1 MASLL
6 IVDDELSMRQFLT
19 HLFQREG
26 HSIRVAENG
35 KAAMTQLRQQPA
47 DVIISDVKMPDMG
60 GIELLRAARELH
72 PDIEIIMMTA
82 FANEQTAHEA
92 FLLGAFDFVHKPFD
106 NELLKEKVARALQ
119 KISIVKE
126 KQALQIENDAL
137 IKGQRARGQLG
148 NIVGQSDRMQAVYQ
162 MIETVAQVQ
171 STVLITGESGTG
183 KELVARAIHDLSPRA
198 RKPFVSVNCGAF
210 TETLL
215 ESELFGYV
223 KGSFTGANTN
233 RKGLF
238 EAAEQGTIFLD
249 EIGEMSAAM
258 QVKLLRVLQER
269 KVRPV
274 GAHEETVV
282 NTRVIAATNRDLS
295 AMVKQGSFRE
305 DLFYRVSV
313 IPMEL
318 PPLRERGT
326 DISELAEHFIGK
338 YCEQTGRTIAISAPA
353 MRLLEGYSWPGN
365 VRELEHTIERAV
377 ALERTEMIQPER
389 LPEQITNYSQ
399 TRISSDLQLPDDGIN
414 LTAHLDQLEKTY
426 VLEALKR
433 TDGNQ
438 TSAADLLK
446 MSVRSLRHLLDK
458 HGIRGLTAQMRDER
472 RSSDAIPRRRASDPY
487 PRRRAE
493 DFDEESESS
502 GQAASAG
509 EGN

>member
-1 MASLL
+1 MANLL

-19 HLFQREG
+19 HLFQRDG

-35 KAAMTQLRQQPA
+35 RKAMAMLREQPA
-47 DVIISDVKMPDMG
+47 DVIVSDVKMPDMG
-60 GIELLRAARELH
+60 GIDLLRAARDLQ
-72 PDIEIIMMTA
+72 PDVEVIMMTA

-106 NELLKEKVARALQ
+106 NNLLKEKVARALQ
-119 KISIVKE
+119 KISIVHE
-126 KQALQIENDAL
+126 KQALQVENDAL
-137 IKGQRARGQLG
+137 IKGQRARGNLG
-148 NIVGQSDRMQAVYQ
+148 NIVGQSDRMQSVYQ

-198 RKPFVSVNCGAF
+198 QKPFVEINCGAF

-215 ESELFGYV
+215 ESELFGYM
-223 KGSFTGANTN
+223 KGSFTGATAN

-249 EIGEMSAAM
+249 EIGEMSSAM

-274 GAHEETVV
+274 GAHGEIEV

-295 AMVKQGSFRE
+295 AMVKDGSFRE

-318 PPLRERGT
+318 PPLRERGS
-326 DISELAEHFIGK
+326 DIAELAEHFIGK
-338 YCEQTGRTIAISAPA
+338 YCAQTGRKIAISAPA
-353 MRLLEGYSWPGN
+353 MRLLESYSWPGN

-377 ALERTEMIQPER
+377 ALERTDLIQPER
-389 LPEQITNYSQ
+389 LPDQITNYNPA
-399 TRISSDLQLPDDGIN
+399 RISSDLQLPDEGLN

-426 VLEALKR
+426 LMEALKR

-438 TSAADLLK
+438 TNAADLLK

-472 RSSDAIPRRRASDPY
+472 RTGDVVPRRRTNDPY

-493 DFDEESESS
+493 DFDDQAEDS

-509 EGN
+509 ERS

>member
-1 MASLL
+1 MSSIL

-19 HLFQREG
+19 HLLQRDG

-35 KAAMTQLRQQPA
+35 RQAMALLRQQPA

-60 GIELLRAARELH
+60 GIELLRAARELQ
-72 PDIEIIMMTA
+72 PNVEVIMMTA
-82 FANEQTAHEA
+82 FANEQTAHQA

-106 NELLKEKVARALQ
+106 NEFLKEKVSRALQ
-119 KISIVKE
+119 KISIVRE
-126 KQALQIENDAL
+126 KQALQEENEAL
-137 IKGQRARGQLG
+137 IKGQRARGKLA
-148 NIVGQSDRMQAVYQ
+148 NIIGQSDRMQAVYQ
-162 MIETVAQVQ
+162 MIETVAEVQ

-198 RKPFVSVNCGAF
+198 KKPFVSVNCGAF

-223 KGSFTGANTN
+223 KGSFTGATAN

-274 GAHEETVV
+274 GAHEETEV
-282 NTRVIAATNRDLS
+282 NTRVIAATNRDL
-295 AMVKQGSFRE
+295 AALVKDGIFRE
-305 DLFYRVSV
+305 DLFYRISV

-318 PPLRERGT
+318 PPLRDRGADIAELT
-326 DISELAEHFIGK
+326 DHFLGK
-338 YCEQTGRTIAISAPA
+338 YCSQTGRQLSISPPA
-353 MRLLEGYSWPGN
+353 LRLLETYSWPGN

-377 ALERTEMIQPER
+377 ALEKTDTIQPER
-389 LPEQITNYSQ
+389 LPEQVTKYSQ
-399 TRISSDLQLPDDGIN
+399 ARISSELDLPDDGIN
-414 LTAHLDQLEKTY
+414 LTAHLDQLEKSY
-426 VLEALKR
+426 VLEALRR
-433 TDGNQ
+433 TEGNQ
-438 TSAADLLK
+438 TKSAELLK

-458 HGIRGLTAQMRDER
+458 HGIRELTAQMRDER
-472 RSSDAIPRRRASDPY
+472 RTSETVPRRRATDPY
-487 PRRRAE
+487 PRRRDE
-493 DFDEESESS
+493 DLEEPANSS
-502 GQAASAG
+502 GQAARAG
-509 EGN
+509 EGS

>member
-1 MASLL
+1 MANLL

-19 HLFQREG
+19 HLFQRDG
-26 HSIRVAENG
+26 HAIRVAENG
-35 KAAMTQLRQQPA
+35 RQAMALLRKQPA

-60 GIELLRAARELH
+60 GIELLRAARELQ
-72 PDIEIIMMTA
+72 PSIEVIMMTA
-82 FANEQTAHEA
+82 FANEETAHEA

-119 KISIVKE
+119 KISIVRE
-126 KQALQIENDAL
+126 KQALQDENEAL
-137 IKGQRARGQLG
+137 IKGQRARGRLS
-148 NIVGQSDRMQAVYQ
+148 NIIGQSDRMQAVYQ

-198 RKPFVSVNCGAF
+198 QKPFVSVNCGAF

-223 KGSFTGANTN
+223 KGSFTGATAN

-238 EAAEQGTIFLD
+238 EAADQGTIFLD
-249 EIGEMSAAM
+249 EIGEMSPAM

-274 GAHEETVV
+274 GAHEETEI
-282 NTRVIAATNRDLS
+282 NSRVIAATNRDLS
-295 AMVKQGSFRE
+295 ALVKEGIFRE

-318 PPLRERGT
+318 PSLRERGS
-326 DISELAEHFIGK
+326 DIAELTEHFIQK
-338 YCEQTGRTIAISAPA
+338 YCTQTGRNLLINGQAL
-353 MRLLEGYSWPGN
+353 RLLENYYWPGN

-377 ALERTEMIQPER
+377 ALEKTDTIQPER
-389 LPEQITNYSQ
+389 LPEQITNYNPA
-399 TRISSDLQLPDDGIN
+399 RIASELELPADGMD

-426 VLEALKR
+426 VLEALQR

-438 TSAADLLK
+438 TNAASLLK

-458 HGIRGLTAQMRDER
+458 HGIRELTAQMRDER
-472 RSSDAIPRRRASDPY
+472 RSGDTIPRRRSTDPH
-487 PRRRAE
+487 PRRRDE
-493 DFDEESESS
+493 DGEDQPNSS
-502 GQAASAG
+502 GQAARAG
-509 EGN
+509 EH

>member
-1 MASLL
+1 MPNIL

-19 HLFQREG
+19 HLFQRDG

-35 KAAMTQLRQQPA
+35 RQAMAMLRQQRV

-60 GIELLRAARELH
+60 GIDLLRAARELH
-72 PDIEIIMMTA
+72 PDIEVIMMTA
-82 FANEQTAHEA
+82 FASEDTAHEA

-106 NELLKEKVARALQ
+106 NEVLKEKVARALL

-126 KQALQIENDAL
+126 KQALQAENEAL
-137 IKGQRARGQLG
+137 IKGQRARGRLG
-148 NIVGQSDRMQAVYQ
+148 NIIGQSDRMQAVYQ

-198 RKPFVSVNCGAF
+198 QKPFVSVNCGAF

-215 ESELFGYV
+215 ESELFGYT
-223 KGSFTGANTN
+223 KGSFTGATAN

-249 EIGEMSAAM
+249 EIGEMSPAM

-269 KVRPV
+269 RVRPV
-274 GAHEETVV
+274 GAHEETEV
-282 NTRVIAATNRDLS
+282 NTRVIAATNRDL
-295 AMVKQGSFRE
+295 AALVKDGTFRE
-305 DLFYRVSV
+305 DLFYRISV

-318 PPLRERGT
+318 PPLRERGADIAELT
-326 DISELAEHFIGK
+326 DHFVEK
-338 YCEQTGRTIAISAPA
+338 YCKQTGRA
-353 MRLLEGYSWPGN
+353 MSVDPQALRLLESYYWPGN
-365 VRELEHTIERAV
+365 VRELEHAIERAV
-377 ALERTEMIQPER
+377 ALEKTDTIQPER
-389 LPEQITNYSQ
+389 LPEQVTNYNPGRVASE
-399 TRISSDLQLPDDGIN
+399 LELPNEGIN

-426 VLEALKR
+426 VLEALRR
-433 TDGNQ
+433 TEGNQ
-438 TSAADLLK
+438 TNAADLLK

-472 RSSDAIPRRRASDPY
+472 RTSDAIPRRRANDPY

-493 DFDEESESS
+493 DLEEQPGSSE
-502 GQAASAG
+502 QAARAG
-509 EGN
+509 EGS

>member
-1 MASLL
+1 MPNLL

-19 HLFQREG
+19 HLFQRDG
-26 HSIRVAENG
+26 HAVRVAENG
-35 KAAMTQLRQQPA
+35 RKAMDMLRQQPA

-60 GIELLRAARELH
+60 GIDLLRAARELN
-72 PDIEIIMMTA
+72 PKVEVIMMTA
-82 FANEQTAHEA
+82 FANEATAHEA

-106 NELLKEKVARALQ
+106 NELLKEKVARALD
-119 KISIVKE
+119 KITRAAETQTLKD
-126 KQALQIENDAL
+126 ENEAL
-137 IKGQRARGQLG
+137 IKGQRARGRLS
-148 NIVGQSDRMQAVYQ
+148 NIIGQSDRMQSVFQ
-162 MIETVAQVQ
+162 MIETVAQVP
-171 STVLITGESGTG
+171 STVLLTGESGTG

-198 RKPFVSVNCGAF
+198 QKPFVSVNCGAF

-274 GAHEETVV
+274 GAHEETLV

-295 AMVKQGSFRE
+295 AMVKDGSFRE

-338 YCEQTGRTIAISAPA
+338 YCQQTGRKIAISAPA
-353 MRLLEGYSWPGN
+353 MRLLESYSWPGN

-399 TRISSDLQLPDDGIN
+399 TRISSDLALPDDGIRSEE
-414 LTAHLDQLEKTY
+414 HMDQLEKTY

-472 RSSDAIPRRRASDPY
+472 RNSDTIPRRR
-487 PRRRAE
+487 
-493 DFDEESESS
+493 
-502 GQAASAG
+502 G
-509 EGN
+509 